1 MKKSLLIGIVL
12 VVSIGMLSYKALED
26 KKYKVEMTELD
37 WTGGYVWGKGAI
49 EALKKSNLPSNQVLP
64 LCDSL
69 NKFLESFANQLRP
82 QLAAQA
88 KQDSTKKK

>member
-1 MKKSLLIGIVL
+1 MKKHTFWIAMVLILGLLAFKV
-12 VVSIGMLSYKALED
+12 AEE
-26 KKYKVEMTELD
+26 KKYKVEMTEPD
-37 WTGGYVWGKGAI
+37 WSFGYGYGKEAI
-49 EALKKSNLPSNQVLP
+49 NYLKKSNLPSNQVLP